1 MHPGRAPHDVGTGD
15 PANQFAYLAIRRWP
29 TGTAL
34 PGEASAI
41 RGEALSMPAQNGF
54 GPDDEQGSLP
64 VRPRPG
70 KEEPEESIAVPKFRP
85 SLMSTEDG
93 ELLAEGE
100 ILQREIR
107 AQPAG
112 GNDKGYQ
119 LQEGRDHDWKC
130 RLLSAVK
137 SKESTRPGFWRRSPP
152 HPLSASSA
160 T

>member
-1 MHPGRAPHDVGTGD
+1 MAQSVECGRRESQRNQDGPRYGD
-15 PANQFAYLAIRRWP
+15 
-29 TGTAL
+29 GH
-34 PGEASAI
+34 
-41 RGEALSMPAQNGF
+41 
-54 GPDDEQGSLP
+54 
-64 VRPRPG
+64 RPRPG

-85 SLMSTEDG
+85 TLLSTEDG

-112 GNDKGYQ
+112 GIHKGHQ
-119 LQEGRDHDWKC
+119 PQEGRDHDWKC